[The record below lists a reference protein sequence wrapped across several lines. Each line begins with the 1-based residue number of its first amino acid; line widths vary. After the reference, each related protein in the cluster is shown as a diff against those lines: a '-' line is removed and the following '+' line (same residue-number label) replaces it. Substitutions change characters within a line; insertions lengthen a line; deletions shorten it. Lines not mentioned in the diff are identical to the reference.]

1 MYYNQDVTTP
11 FWGIRYRKEVHR
23 WIKYLQSF

>member
-11 FWGIRYRKEVHR
+11 FWGNRYRKEVHQ
-23 WIKYLQSF
+23 WKIFL

>member
-11 FWGIRYRKEVHR
+11 FWGIRYRKEVQQ
-23 WIKYLQSF
+23 WKIFL